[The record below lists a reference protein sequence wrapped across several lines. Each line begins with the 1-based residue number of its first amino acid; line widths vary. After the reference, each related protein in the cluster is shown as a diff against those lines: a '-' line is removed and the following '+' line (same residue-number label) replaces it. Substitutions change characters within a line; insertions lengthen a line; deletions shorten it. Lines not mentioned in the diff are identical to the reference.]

1 MEPPL
6 EDGPAAVESPPETTD
21 EYDAF
26 DPGVQTGYLRR
37 ETREPPAPVKPGVE
51 PFDPGAE
58 IRIYRRRAE
67 RQRRPA
73 PGLAWPTAPVV
84 AALAAAAVGAMLIG
98 SAIGLPTPLRES
110 KRILAGTLGG
120 GPLDSGIAAALY
132 RGPYH
137 PVRGNYYYEGKDAR
151 FGASRSGHIHQG
163 QDVIAKNGTPLVAIR
178 DGVVA
183 DGESEHGRYA
193 GGRGNY
199 VVIYSAIEDR
209 SYVYMHM
216 LKPPLVQRR
225 DRVHAGQ
232 LIGQM
237 GCTGNCFGTHLHFEV
252 RRGKATLRAKT
263 KPIDPLPFLKGL
275 PQAPEDLGKPN

>member
-1 MEPPL
+1 MTPPL
-6 EDGPAAVESPPETTD
+6 EDGPAAVESPPETTE
-21 EYDAF
+21 EYDAV
-26 DPGVQTGYLRR
+26 DPGVGTGYLVR
-37 ETREPPAPVKPGVE
+37 ETRDVPPPVEPGAE
-51 PFDPGAE
+51 PFDPGPE
-58 IRIYRRRAE
+58 IGIDRRRAE
-67 RQRRPA
+67 RMRRPA
-73 PGLAWPTAPVV
+73 PGLAWPTAKLV
-84 AALAAAAVGAMLIG
+84 AALAAAAVGAILVG
-98 SAIGLPTPLRES
+98 SAIGLPTPLGDGKQS
-110 KRILAGTLGG
+110 LAGALPGSM
-120 GPLDSGIAAALY
+120 LDSGIAAGLY

-137 PVRGNYYYEGKDAR
+137 PVRGNYDYGEKDAQ

-163 QDVIAKNGTPLVAIR
+163 QDVIAKQGTPLVAIR

-199 VVIYSAIEDR
+199 VVIYSAIKDR

-216 LKPPLVQRR
+216 LKPALVQRR

-232 LIGQM
+232 LIGRM

-263 KPIDPLPFLKGL
+263 KPIDPLPLLKGL
-275 PQAPEDLGKPN
+275 PQAPENLGKAN